1 MCKSSLVFLFFE
13 SWQNL
18 TLCRLKALIDNVMPS
33 VMDKYMKECQKV
45 ADEK

>member
-1 MCKSSLVFLFFE
+1 MCKSSLFLFFE
-13 SWQNL
+13 SRWQNL